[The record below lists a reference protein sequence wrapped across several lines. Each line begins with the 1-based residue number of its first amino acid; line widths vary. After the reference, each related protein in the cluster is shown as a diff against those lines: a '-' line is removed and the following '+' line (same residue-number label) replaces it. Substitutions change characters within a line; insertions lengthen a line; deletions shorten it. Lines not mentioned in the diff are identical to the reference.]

1 MRYNIMH
8 DKTIYRNQNHSHF
21 NIHLNTFTYWY
32 IFTRINSCLN
42 RMIVLPVIYTCI
54 MIVKQEARFPLTVQH
69 ALAVVGIFCT
79 WLQRLLHLSQSC
91 AAWLFWLHPLVFY
104 PLGLV
109 AASQALYTGLTL
121 ERYVGRGFL
130 CDMFNTWCIQ

>member
-69 ALAVVGIFCT
+69 APAVVGIFCT
-79 WLQRLLHLSQSC
+79 WLPRLLHLSQSC